1 LALSDGYIGM
11 IEANVTPPNARL
23 IKLIVSEFG
32 VNKTWLQTG
41 EGEMF
46 AAPEMD
52 EKAARLVG
60 LFNGLPPGI
69 RRWSSASLTCSERR
83 RNEHSPALTSCIKNK
98 DQLESTFPLYD
109 WDGGGTMKLVCISCG

>member
-1 LALSDGYIGM
+1 MEGVATSRRIKQVRAAYNLTQREFSRRLALSDGYIGM

-32 VNKTWLQTG
+32 VSKTWLQTG

-60 LFNGLPPGI
+60 LFNGLPPRYQEVVFGVI
-69 RRWSSASLTCSERR
+69 DLLRKAGE
-83 RNEHSPALTSCIKNK
+83 
-98 DQLESTFPLYD
+98 
-109 WDGGGTMKLVCISCG
+109 